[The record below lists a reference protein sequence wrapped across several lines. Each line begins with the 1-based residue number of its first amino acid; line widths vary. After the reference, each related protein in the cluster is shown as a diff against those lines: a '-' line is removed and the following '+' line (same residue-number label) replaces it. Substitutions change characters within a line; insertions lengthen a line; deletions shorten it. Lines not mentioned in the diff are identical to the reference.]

1 MTRYL
6 IQASY
11 TAEGVRGLLKN
22 GGSDRRAAVAKMI
35 EGLGG
40 VSECFYYA
48 FGENDVYAIAQLP
61 DNATAAAVSL
71 AITASGAVT
80 SNIVVLLTP
89 EEMTKRPGRP
99 SPTAPRAP
107 DPRENAIRSQRP
119 AGPLNPRVP
128 IGPPAALRA
137 AAPVTSRR
145 TDATR

>member
-11 TAEGVRGLLKN
+11 TAEGVRGLLKD

-40 VSECFYYA
+40 VSECFYFA

-71 AITASGAVT
+71 AITATGAVT
-80 SNIVVLLTP
+80 TNVVVLLTP
-89 EEMTKRPGRP
+89 EEIDEAAKKTV
-99 SPTAPRAP
+99 AYRAP
-107 DPRENAIRSQRP
+107 GA
-119 AGPLNPRVP
+119 
-128 IGPPAALRA
+128 
-137 AAPVTSRR
+137 
-145 TDATR
+145 